1 MKILQLESENF
12 KRLKAVCITPKG
24 HLVQIT
30 GRNAN
35 GKSSIGDSI
44 KAALGGANFIPGEPV
59 RKGCSS
65 ARIKLDLGDLLVTR
79 TITAKGQSVT
89 VEGIADEQGNR
100 PKLSGPQGILDALR
114 GTLAFDPLAFARL
127 GGNAAGRREQFDQLR
142 RISGMS
148 PDINLDELDRL
159 NKQDFDRRTD
169 INRDAKQARAQV
181 EGIVIPAGAAAPVD
195 VAQAL
200 QEVQA
205 LQNRQNTS
213 RRAQQAMEDRERVI
227 SQKRAQVEELRT
239 KAMALQEEIK
249 ILKADVEN
257 AVIPEDGAALAE
269 QIEKLAT
276 TIREAQTINEAASNA
291 KMQAQRKS
299 DLEAQAAKMEAQAQA
314 LTEAMEARAAVKA
327 KAISEAKV
335 PVPGLSFG
343 EGIVL
348 FNGVPFDQASS
359 AEQLK
364 VSVAIGMAAN
374 SKLRVMW
381 IQDGSLLDSSSLQ
394 VISDMAET
402 QDYQVWIEQVGETG
416 RVGIVIEDGMV
427 AADNQVEEAGEA
439 IA

>member
-1 MKILQLESENF
+1 MKILQLTSENF
-12 KRLKAVCITPKG
+12 KRLKCVDITPKG

-59 RKGCSS
+59 RKGCDK

-114 GTLAFDPLAFARL
+114 GTLAFDPLAFARM
-127 GGNAAGRREQFDQLR
+127 GGNAAGRRAQFDQLR
-142 RISGMS
+142 EISGM
-148 PDINLDELDRL
+148 PAGLNLDELDYK
-159 NKQDFDRRTD
+159 NKQDFEKRTD
-169 INRDAKQARAQV
+169 INRSAREARAAIEALVVPQNV
-181 EGIVIPAGAAAPVD
+181 PPPVD
-195 VAQAL
+195 VAGLITKVQALGAERTLAVQERAARSQKEAAIERRRQQVEDLRAQAVAL
-200 QEVQA
+200 QEANKTDRAYLESDLATREPEA
-205 LQNRQNTS
+205 LDT
-213 RRAQQAMEDRERVI
+213 
-227 SQKRAQVEELRT
+227 ELAT
-239 KAMALQEEIK
+239 
-249 ILKADVEN
+249 VN
-257 AVIPEDGAALAE
+257 E
-269 QIEKLAT
+269 QIRT
-276 TIREAQTINEAASNA
+276 SQTINQAAADA
-291 KMQAQRKS
+291 KLQAQRKA
-299 DLEAQAAKMEAQAQA
+299 DLEVQAAKLEAQGTG
-314 LTEAMEARAAVKA
+314 LTETMDTRAAVKA

-335 PVPGLSFG
+335 PVPGLGFG
-343 EGIVL
+343 DGIVL

-364 VSVAIGMAAN
+364 VSVAIGMAAH

-381 IQDGSLLDSSSLQ
+381 IQDGSLLDESSLE
-394 VISDMAET
+394 VIAGMAEAH
-402 QDYQVWIEQVGETG
+402 DYQVFMERVSDSG

-427 AADNQVEEAGEA
+427 AGDFQEEPVEEG